1 MPVIDKI
8 ILLEKYSLF
17 ETKKIINRINKRKLI
32 DSSLVKTQYANVL
45 IQIYEE
51 NYLKRWITSL
61 VSVISKKGSIEKY
74 NNYINIVIKKIKN
87 KYNLF
92 NFFSVIEANL
102 TIVFSTF
109 KKKIAGKNLLV
120 PISLTAYKRVN
131 LMSKIII
138 SSLKL
143 RKEKSFIEKLYN
155 ELLDILNNKGSSI
168 SKKLNYTKQLKDLI
182 INIRF
187 LNEKYI

>member
-8 ILLEKYSLF
+8 FLLEKYSLF

-32 DSSLVKTQYANVL
+32 DPNFLKTQYANVL
-45 IQIYEE
+45 IKTYEQ
-51 NYLKRWITSL
+51 NYLKRWLTSL
-61 VSVISKKGSIEKY
+61 VSVISKKGSVEKY
-74 NNYINIVIKKIKN
+74 NNYINLVLQKIKK

-92 NFFSVIEANL
+92 NFFSIIEENL

-109 KKKIAGKNLLV
+109 KKRIAGKNLLV

-131 LMSKIII
+131 LMSKLII

-143 RKEKSFIEKLYN
+143 RKERSFSEKLYN
-155 ELLDILNNKGSSI
+155 ELLDVFNNKGISV
-168 SKKLNYTKQLKDLI
+168 SKKLNYTKQLREI
-182 INIRF
+182 ITNIRF